1 MQIAKGEEESV
12 PVLMIS
18 MHGIYN
24 QNGVEDFAVFWTMSV
39 DILVC
44 KDQIAPLQRW

>member
-1 MQIAKGEEESV
+1 MQIAMGKKESV
-12 PVLMIS
+12 VILMIS

-24 QNGVEDFAVFWTMSV
+24 QNGVEDFDIFWTMSV
-39 DILVC
+39 VILVC